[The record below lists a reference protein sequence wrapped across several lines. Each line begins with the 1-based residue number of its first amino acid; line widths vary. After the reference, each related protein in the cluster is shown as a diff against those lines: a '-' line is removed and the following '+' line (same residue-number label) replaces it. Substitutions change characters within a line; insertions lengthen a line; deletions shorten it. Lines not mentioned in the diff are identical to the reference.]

1 MNRPVASLFERALVV
16 TSWKIIGIVLLSSC
30 SSQPELPRRSEHGA
44 AKHNVVENRPSG
56 VASALGILQPT
67 SEIVEL
73 APPTDGMLS
82 VPRVQ
87 KLLVKEG
94 QQVKVGEPLVI
105 FDSFDKTQ
113 ADLRKS
119 RIEMQGLERQRKIL
133 LTKTMR
139 FESLKRQGAFPASEL
154 EDMQLKLEELMT
166 KRMSAEEAHAKML
179 NLAKDSI
186 LKSPLTGTVLR
197 IHTRPGE
204 RASDRQPVLEVG
216 DTREL
221 QVTAEVDESLTS
233 KIYPGQK
240 VGVTSSNKAFAG
252 TYYGKVVEIQPMVS
266 RRTNLP
272 LESFSDPDRDARVV
286 QVKISLLKSA
296 LHSLKNYSGA
306 KVRVIF
312 EK

>member
-1 MNRPVASLFERALVV
+1 
-16 TSWKIIGIVLLSSC
+16 
-30 SSQPELPRRSEHGA
+30 
-44 AKHNVVENRPSG
+44 
-56 VASALGILQPT
+56 
-67 SEIVEL
+67 
-73 APPTDGMLS
+73 
-82 VPRVQ
+82 
-87 KLLVKEG
+87 
-94 QQVKVGEPLVI
+94 
-105 FDSFDKTQ
+105 
-113 ADLRKS
+113 
-119 RIEMQGLERQRKIL
+119 MQGLERQRKIL